1 MEKRILKAGRV
12 YFMAPCL
19 AEEFDTDPCDALN
32 KFFTEHD
39 GAVLLFV
46 RNLITPITRLYG
58 LAAVVCEGE
67 DRELD

>member
-1 MEKRILKAGRV
+1 MEKLILKAGRV

-19 AEEFDTDPCDALN
+19 AEEFETDPCDALN

-46 RNLITPITRLYG
+46 CNLVTPLTRLHG
-58 LAAVVCEGE
+58 LAAVV
-67 DRELD
+67 